1 MNDTNDIGP
10 SNDNRV
16 ATEGYDGE
24 RLDTQAEVTGLIFR
38 LKGELP
44 NVSPRKMRDA
54 VGGSEVYAP
63 THPLHLVEV
72 NGPRRFAASLVEFDN
87 TTFTVKTY
95 ESTSV
100 GRMPLF

>member
-1 MNDTNDIGP
+1 MSTHFRVSVP
-10 SNDNRV
+10 SEPWSSV
-16 ATEGYDGE
+16 TV
-24 RLDTQAEVTGLIFR
+24 AEVLEQRSHAYGLIFR

-72 NGPRRFAASLVEFDN
+72 NGPRRFAASPVEFDN